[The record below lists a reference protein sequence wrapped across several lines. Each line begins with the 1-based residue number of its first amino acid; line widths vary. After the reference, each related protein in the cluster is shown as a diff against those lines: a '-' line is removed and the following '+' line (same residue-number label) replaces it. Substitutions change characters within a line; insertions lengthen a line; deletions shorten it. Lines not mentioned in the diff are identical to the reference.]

1 MITPKLPL
9 IETHM
14 TVLLAKTSSHSY
26 AQTTSSR
33 DNEVYGVWISS
44 ELTVSSCVFPFMKAL
59 RNERLRHRAG
69 LPCQKKGE

>member
-44 ELTVSSCVFPFMKAL
+44 ELTMSLCVCSHL
-59 RNERLRHRAG
+59 
-69 LPCQKKGE
+69 